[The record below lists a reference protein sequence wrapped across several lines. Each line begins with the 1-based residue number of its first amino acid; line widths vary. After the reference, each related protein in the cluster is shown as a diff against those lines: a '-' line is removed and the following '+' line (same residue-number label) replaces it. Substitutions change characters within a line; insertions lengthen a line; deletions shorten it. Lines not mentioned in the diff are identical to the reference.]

1 MIQHIQIDHNG
12 LCNAKCWFCP
22 VAYEGNPKKGRTNM
36 SIETLEKILKQI
48 SDGRGDFV
56 SNEELFAYP
65 AHYSELVLHPQFE
78 EILATYS
85 KYNISMYLFSNA
97 IAFTPDKIDI
107 VKKYSSSIEQI
118 VFNIPSSN
126 REQWS
131 RFMGV
136 NVKLFDKTMNN
147 LKYANDTL
155 NELTK
160 DKKIELLVNGVTND
174 SSPDFGG
181 ITDSLINSKQENLDV
196 ENEGDVI
203 KAVND
208 FSKMFPKFSITD
220 NLFLKDR
227 AGALS
232 DLSVISNGRAIEKHK
247 VGKVVACSAHKIKEW
262 VSISAAGDVFICC
275 EDFYFETVF
284 GNIHEKTI
292 KDIWYSQEHKDMIK
306 ESMSGLCTKCVYAV
320 WKS

>member
-48 SDGRGDFV
+48 SEGRGDFV
-56 SNEELFAYP
+56 SEEKLFAYP
-65 AHYSELVLHPQFE
+65 AHYSELVIHPDFE

-107 VKKYSSSIEQI
+107 VKKYSSSIEHI

-181 ITDSLINSKQENLDV
+181 ITDSLSNSKQENLDV

-247 VGKVVACSAHKIKEW
+247 VGKVVACSEHKIKEW

-320 WKS
+320 WES

>member
-1 MIQHIQIDHNG
+1 MIQRIQIDHNG
-12 LCNAKCWFCP
+12 LCNAKCWYCP

-36 SIETLEKILKQI
+36 SIETLENILKQI

-56 SNEELFAYP
+56 SNRKLFAYP
-65 AHYSELVLHPQFE
+65 AHYSELVLHPDFE

-107 VKKYSSSIEQI
+107 VKKYSNSIYQI

-126 REQWS
+126 QEQWS

-147 LKYANDTL
+147 LKYAHDTL
-155 NELTK
+155 DEIVR
-160 DKKIELLVNGVTND
+160 DKKITLMVNGVND
-174 SSPDFGG
+174 NSSPDAGG
-181 ITDSLINSKQENLDV
+181 WTQELENSKQENLDA
-196 ENEGDVI
+196 NDQGDVVRSV
-203 KAVND
+203 KD
-208 FSKMFPKFSITD
+208 FSKMFPNFVIMS

-227 AGALS
+227 AGTLS
-232 DLSVISNGRAIEKHK
+232 DLNVISNGKAIEKNKSNK
-247 VGKVVACSAHKIKEW
+247 VIACSEDKIKEW

-284 GNIHEKTI
+284 GNIHEKTL
-292 KDIWYSQEHKDMIK
+292 KDIWDSQEHKDMIK

-320 WKS
+320 WES